1 MICKLLTLRGC
12 TARLAANRA
21 ATVRER
27 FAGGSKSSRRAKKP
41 RSSNTGG
48 SACLSGF
55 LLLLSLS
62 SPSFAQTGVFQT
74 TNPNYPN
81 RNPFYFEGKVDYEKL
96 SIASPGN
103 AWEYA
108 QRGIHRQDDL
118 EDIPGAMADYRES
131 LSLNSLSDGSCQIV
145 TSVPAPDFGKLD
157 PPPCMFTVRLRL
169 GYLLMRDSPEEALTL
184 FQEVLRIDPQ
194 RLEVNSLMGDANAT
208 SAGRARTGS
217 ERRRLY
223 SQSIAAYQAEL
234 ALSPVTQQ
242 TIALTGDE
250 ANNAHAHWAL
260 AGIYEKLEDPASA
273 IAEYELYLKATK
285 WHSDVYPW
293 RIPIAQKKIA
303 QLQATLP
310 E

>member
-1 MICKLLTLRGC
+1 MTRYY
-12 TARLAANRA
+12 
-21 ATVRER
+21 
-27 FAGGSKSSRRAKKP
+27 
-41 RSSNTGG
+41 
-48 SACLSGF
+48 
-55 LLLLSLS
+55 LLLLALS
-62 SPSFAQTGVFQT
+62 SLGFAQTGVFQT
-74 TNPNYPN
+74 ANPNYPN

-96 SIASPGN
+96 GISSPGN

-118 EDIPGAMADYRES
+118 EDIPGALADYRES
-131 LSLNSLSDGSCQIV
+131 LALNSLSKGSCQLV
-145 TSVPAPDFGKLD
+145 TSVPAQDFGKLD

-169 GYLLMRDSPEEALTL
+169 GYLLMRDSPEQAIPL
-184 FQEVLRIDPQ
+184 FREVLQIDPQ
-194 RLEVNSLMGDANAT
+194 RLEVSTLIGEAYAT
-208 SAGRARTGS
+208 AADRAKTGS

-223 SQSIAAYQAEL
+223 SQAITAYQAEL
-234 ALSPVTQQ
+234 ALSPVTAE

-250 ANNAHAHWAL
+250 ANNAHTHWAL
-260 AGIYEKLEDPASA
+260 AGIYEKLEVTASA

-303 QLQATLP
+303 QLRASLP

>member
-1 MICKLLTLRGC
+1 MTRCSLLV
-12 TARLAANRA
+12 LA
-21 ATVRER
+21 
-27 FAGGSKSSRRAKKP
+27 
-41 RSSNTGG
+41 
-48 SACLSGF
+48 
-55 LLLLSLS
+55 LS
-62 SPSFAQTGVFQT
+62 SLGFAQTGVFQSA
-74 TNPNYPN
+74 NPHYPN
-81 RNPFYFEGKVDYEKL
+81 RNPFYFEGKIDYEKL
-96 SIASPGN
+96 GIASPGN

-118 EDIPGAMADYRES
+118 EDIAGAMADYRES
-131 LSLNSLSDGSCQIV
+131 LALNSLSDGSCQLV
-145 TSVPAPDFGKLD
+145 TSVPAQDFGKLD

-169 GYLLMRDSPEEALTL
+169 GYLLMRDTPEEAVTL
-184 FQEVLRIDPQ
+184 FQEVRQIDPQ
-194 RLEVNSLMGDANAT
+194 RLEVSALMGAAYAT
-208 SAGRARTGS
+208 SAGRAKTGS

-223 SQSIAAYQAEL
+223 SQAIAAYQAEL
-234 ALSPVTQQ
+234 ALSPVTPQ

-250 ANNAHAHWAL
+250 ANNAHTHWEL

-303 QLQATLP
+303 RLRASLP